1 MSFSP
6 SRKTPPGTPPVE
18 AFGETHC
25 VIDQSNLFVSATLE
39 DELLLLNAPEGA
51 LTRLQ
56 EICVR
61 FGFQPEPKRPFSS
74 YSGGEQ
80 AILCYDVSLS
90 VYVFPF
96 LALLRSRHDGSCYAY
111 APKAPSIALPAE
123 QRGTLLEELAL
134 ALRSHVPENCICLRC
149 DLAWRSQ

>member
-1 MSFSP
+1 MHHSSSP

-80 AILCYDVSLS
+80 AILCCTLLMLLVPDGVPVLL
-90 VYVFPF
+90 VHVLEILFERNWAF
-96 LALLRSRHDGSCYAY
+96 LWQAFDEF
-111 APKAPSIALPAE
+111 LPASP
-123 QRGTLLEELAL
+123 LLGAEIGRASCRE
-134 ALRSHVPENCICLRC
+134 RV
-149 DLAWRSQ
+149 

>member
-1 MSFSP
+1 MHHSSSP

-39 DELLLLNAPEGA
+39 DELLLLDAPEGA
-51 LTRLQ
+51 LARLQ

-80 AILCYDVSLS
+80 AILCCTLLMLLVPDGVPVLLAHVLETLS
-90 VYVFPF
+90 ERNR
-96 LALLRSRHDGSCYAY
+96 ALLRQTFDEF
-111 APKAPSIALPAE
+111 LPASP
-123 QRGTLLEELAL
+123 LLVLGAEGPHA
-134 ALRSHVPENCICLRC
+134 
-149 DLAWRSQ
+149 

>member
-1 MSFSP
+1 MHHSSSP

-39 DELLLLNAPEGA
+39 DELLLLDAPEGA

-80 AILCYDVSLS
+80 AILCCALLMLLVPDGVPVLLVHVLETLS
-90 VYVFPF
+90 ERNR
-96 LALLRSRHDGSCYAY
+96 ALLRQAFDEF
-111 APKAPSIALPAE
+111 LPASP
-123 QRGTLLEELAL
+123 LLV
-134 ALRSHVPENCICLRC
+134 LRTEGPH
-149 DLAWRSQ
+149 A

>member
-1 MSFSP
+1 MHHSSSP

-39 DELLLLNAPEGA
+39 DELLLLDAPEGA
-51 LTRLQ
+51 LARLQ
-56 EICVR
+56 DICVR

-80 AILCYDVSLS
+80 AILCCTLLMLLVPDGVPVLLVHVLETLS
-90 VYVFPF
+90 ERNR
-96 LALLRSRHDGSCYAY
+96 ALLRRTFGEF
-111 APKAPSIALPAE
+111 LPASP
-123 QRGTLLEELAL
+123 LLVLGAEGPHA
-134 ALRSHVPENCICLRC
+134 
-149 DLAWRSQ
+149 